1 MQERLDAN
9 SGESTNKA
17 GCKDDDALGDLIRA
31 FRAKLTTRLVVAV
44 CGLVLFGGGVWL
56 LIAMGPLG
64 PGPWVLP
71 FSIVVFGLAYFMGKS
86 SYLICTGAVVQV
98 RFGYRKHCRWDE
110 LSEII
115 DVQIKQ
121 GVVSSRRCDLV
132 KKNGRRIEL
141 TNLGIDDFTG
151 MIDLIRQQAQ
161 SRGIPWKEE
170 HQAVK

>member
-1 MQERLDAN
+1 MQESRDSN
-9 SGESTNKA
+9 SDESA
-17 GCKDDDALGDLIRA
+17 RSGGKDGDALGDPIRV
-31 FRAKLTTRLVVAV
+31 FRAKLTTRLVVAA
-44 CGLVLFGGGVWL
+44 CGLVLLGGGVWL

-71 FSIVVFGLAYFMGKS
+71 FSIIVFGLAYLMGKS
-86 SYLICTGAVVQV
+86 SYLICPGGVVQV
-98 RFGYRKHCRWDE
+98 RFGYRKPCRWDE

-132 KKNGRRIEL
+132 KKNGSRMEL
-141 TNLGIDDFTG
+141 TNLGIDDFAG

-170 HQAVK
+170 QQAVK